1 MQTLDED
8 LWQTQQAEL
17 KEDRVGQAFLDFIL
31 DWTETAEKGM
41 EKDPDLSP
49 IEAIRASLIV
59 TEEKHGRISASF
71 VGQMMV
77 VIISHWIH
85 GHQVSAEFT
94 PIEHRLMEDMLI
106 LKLRELR
113 DAAELTP
120 DTDPNVTAIHQD

>member
-1 MQTLDED
+1 MRAGPGLGNIGPEQADYFQIVKGGGHGSYRNIVLAPSSVQEMCD
-8 LWQTQQAEL
+8 LTVL
-17 KEDRVGQAFLDFIL
+17 AF
-31 DWTETAEKGM
+31 
-41 EKDPDLSP
+41 DLADQYRNP
-49 IEAIRASLIV
+49 AIVLAD
-59 TEEKHGRISASF
+59 GF